1 MILVLVPL
9 LAVAAALVQIG
20 AVPAAFAQPLAGP
33 VLPVALIAAWTA
45 VRDPREAWA
54 TPVAAAIILGSVS
67 EARVGWFLLALLPP
81 AALVALARGWE
92 QRGEATAGRRIALA
106 ALAGAVGVV
115 TYVVILAAGG
125 GALDALRPEA
135 GAIVRSV
142 SWTALLAAA
151 GAAALWPLR
160 PRGAG
165 LFA

>member
-1 MILVLVPL
+1 MIAVVVPL
-9 LAVAAALVQIG
+9 LAAAAALLQIG

-33 VLPVALIAAWTA
+33 VLPVALIAAWAA
-45 VRDPREAWA
+45 VRDPREAWLA
-54 TPVAAAIILGSVS
+54 PVAAAVILGVVS

-81 AALVALARGWE
+81 AALATLAQRWE
-92 QRGEATAGRRIALA
+92 HRGEATPGRRIALA
-106 ALAGAVGVV
+106 ALAGTGGAIG
-115 TYVVILAAGG
+115 YVVILAAGG
-125 GALDALRPEA
+125 GALDALWPEA
-135 GAIVRSV
+135 GAIARSV